1 MSSSRRDLLKY
12 LPLWASSWGIL
23 KAAQSPP
30 NVPAIRFPSRPR
42 DRIAVTSW
50 PFRSLFD
57 LPGNRYRDTAQAAID
72 MKDFPSMIAKRF
84 DVHKINP
91 LTSHFRSLDK
101 PYLDAFRE
109 AVQKAG
115 SQVVDL
121 GLGGGS
127 FYDPSDSKR
136 REAVDRG
143 CKGIDVAVVVGSPSV
158 RQHVSGQRGSKPDV
172 ALAAGSL
179 GQLADYGAKRGIVV
193 NLENDDAVS
202 EDPYFLVS
210 IIEKANNPYLR
221 GLPDFGNS
229 LRKYDAARNE
239 KAVAEMFKHVFNMC
253 HVKDSVR
260 SAQDDILPVDL
271 KAMFEI
277 AKASSYRGYFSM
289 EFDTKGGVDPFVGT
303 EKLITETLQYL
314 A

>member
-1 MSSSRRDLLKY
+1 MPRKSAFRARL
-12 LPLWASSWGIL
+12 
-23 KAAQSPP
+23 
-30 NVPAIRFPSRPR
+30 R
-42 DRIAVTSW
+42 DRLAVTSW

-57 LPGNRYRDTAQAAID
+57 LPGNRYRDTAQPPID
-72 MKDFPSMIAKRF
+72 MKDFPSLIAQRF

-115 SQVVDL
+115 SEVVDL

-127 FYDPSDSKR
+127 FYDPSQSKR
-136 REAVDRG
+136 SEAVDRG

-158 RQHVSGQRGSKPDV
+158 RQHVSGAHGSKPDI
-172 ALAAGSL
+172 ALAAESL
-179 GQLADYGAKRGIVV
+179 GQPAEYGAKRSIVV

-210 IIEKANNPYLR
+210 VIEKVNSPYLR

-229 LRKYDAARNE
+229 LRKYDPLQNE

-260 SAQDDILPVDL
+260 SAKDDILPVDL
-271 KAMFEI
+271 KAMFAI

-289 EFDTKGGVDPFVGT
+289 EFDTKGGVGPFAGT
-303 EKLITETLQYL
+303 QKLITGTLQYL